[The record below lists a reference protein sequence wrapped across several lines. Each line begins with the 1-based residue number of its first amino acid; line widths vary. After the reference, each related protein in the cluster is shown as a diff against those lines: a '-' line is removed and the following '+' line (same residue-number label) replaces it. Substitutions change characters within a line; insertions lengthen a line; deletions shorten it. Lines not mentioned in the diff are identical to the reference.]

1 MGGRGHDESRC
12 PLRVSFSG
20 LVSFSGAGVLSAF
33 WASASEAK
41 PCMSGSAAA
50 AAPPPA
56 AAAAEDEDEDDE
68 GEAPFGTA
76 VLPVEG

>member
-1 MGGRGHDESRC
+1 
-12 PLRVSFSG
+12 
-20 LVSFSGAGVLSAF
+20 
-33 WASASEAK
+33 
-41 PCMSGSAAA
+41 MSGSAAA

-76 VLPVEG
+76 VLPVESLSLSLMCAATGQSAAAADEKGSFSEASFPEPKLP